1 MNLRSRSRCRSRSG
15 AIAAV
20 PFVCM
25 LLPAMIA
32 HPAPVDAVAPDP
44 GGDVPLAVVAHTFD
58 VVANTPVSITVQM
71 SAAVAADVV
80 DADTTVVV
88 TSYGPVLERETF
100 LDATNGVLP
109 RSIDTFDIS
118 LDPADTDPNVS
129 RSTTN
134 TLLLTIPTES
144 TQRSGAA
151 LQLAQTGVHPVVID
165 IRRSGRL
172 LAEAITFVHRLSAVP
187 TRLDPLPVAL
197 VLGQASTVEFTNDGS
212 VVVSAEA
219 SAELERLTHTLEAI
233 DASVADATPATVAPR
248 LVQVEPTLVEA
259 LDAHQPALAARLKL
273 GLSNSTLSAMPRL
286 PFDVSAAVEAQQND
300 RYLQQLRQGDDLLR
314 TLVDG
319 ARIDRSVLLADAS
332 PGSVTSER
340 GAPLTDAG
348 ATFRRNL
355 AAQLLIMPFDRY
367 SETDGNTGLLIDTTQ
382 LVTTVLADGTTL
394 PTAVIDPYL
403 SERLDRTDGNPYG
416 TATELVAELLVLR
429 NGIVRNRDAVGDH
442 GVVLADSALGVPDP
456 ALIGHVVSLLL
467 NTDGLEL
474 TDVASL
480 SGSVDTW
487 LVAGRPQEL
496 TLPTSPVAD
505 LTERFTLIDDVARKI
520 LAYTSVVPDG
530 DPRAA
535 VWGRELDVLPSTA
548 VSEEQAATMARRLD
562 EQFAT
567 IRSCVKPPEPFGF
580 TLTGDNTFRFKV
592 QNTCA
597 TDLRVRI
604 RLDSAK
610 LAFPDGDQLETLIAS
625 SDTLVEV
632 SAEAL
637 SNGKSS
643 VFLRIFSPAVDTI
656 AVADEV
662 PLTARVNSLAGLGQL
677 LTGAGLLLVVTWWAN
692 NWRRSRRKLQASR
705 NVSRHPAVTAAA
717 NDPASDDPVAHG
729 PAATQPAADD
739 TPGSSTSDQGP
750 GEQTCSVPQS

>member
-1 MNLRSRSRCRSRSG
+1 MNLLPRSG
-15 AIAAV
+15 AIAAMA
-20 PFVCM
+20 FVCL

-32 HPAPVDAVAPDP
+32 RPAPVDAVAPDP
-44 GGDVPLAVVAHTFD
+44 GVEVPLAVVAHTFD
-58 VVANTPVSITVQM
+58 VAANTPVSITVQM

-100 LDATNGVLP
+100 LDATNGLLP
-109 RSIDTFDIS
+109 RSIDTFAIS
-118 LDPADTDPNVS
+118 LDPADADPNIS
-129 RSTTN
+129 RSATN
-134 TLLLTIPTES
+134 TLLLTVPTES
-144 TQRSGAA
+144 AQRSGAA
-151 LQLAQTGVHPVVID
+151 LQFAQTGVHPVVIG

-172 LAEAITFVHRLSAVP
+172 LAETITFVHRLSAVP
-187 TRLDPLPVAL
+187 TRLDPLPIAL
-197 VLGQASTVEFTNDGS
+197 VIGQTSTVELANDGS
-212 VVVSAEA
+212 VVVSVEA
-219 SAELERLTHTLEAI
+219 SAELERLTQTLEAI
-233 DASVADATPATVAPR
+233 DAGVADAAPAAVAPR
-248 LVQVEPTLVEA
+248 LVQVEPALVEA
-259 LDAHQPALAARLKL
+259 LGAQQPALAARLKL

-314 TLVDG
+314 ALVDG

-332 PGSVTSER
+332 PGSGTSDR
-340 GAPLTDAG
+340 GAPLTDA
-348 ATFRRNL
+348 AAMFRRNL
-355 AAQLLIMPFDRY
+355 AAQLLVMPFDRY

-429 NGIVRNRDAVGDH
+429 NGIIRNRDAVGDH

-456 ALIGHVVSLLL
+456 TLMGHVVSLLL

-505 LTERFTLIDDVARKI
+505 LTARFTLIDSVAQKI

-530 DPRAA
+530 DPKAA
-535 VWGRELDVLPSTA
+535 VWGRVLDVLPSTA
-548 VSEEQAATMARRLD
+548 VSDEQAATMARRLD

-592 QNTCA
+592 QNTCT

-610 LAFPDGDQLETLIAS
+610 LAFPDGDQLKTLIAS

-662 PLTARVNSLAGLGQL
+662 VLTARVNSLAGLGQL
-677 LTGAGLLLVVTWWAN
+677 LTGAGLLLVVTWWASN
-692 NWRRSRRKLQASR
+692 SRRSRRKLQASR
-705 NVSRHPAVTAAA
+705 NIARHPSGTAAA
-717 NDPASDDPVAHG
+717 DDPASDDHG
-729 PAATQPAADD
+729 TDD
-739 TPGSSTSDQGP
+739 HGTDDPGTDGTPRSSSSDQAP
-750 GEQTCSVPQS
+750 GDQPCSVPQS

>member
-1 MNLRSRSRCRSRSG
+1 MNLLPRSG
-15 AIAAV
+15 AIAAMA
-20 PFVCM
+20 FVCL

-32 HPAPVDAVAPDP
+32 RPAPVDAVAPDP
-44 GGDVPLAVVAHTFD
+44 GVEVPLAVVAHTFD
-58 VVANTPVSITVQM
+58 VAANTPVSITVQM

-100 LDATNGVLP
+100 LDATNGLLP

-118 LDPADTDPNVS
+118 LDPADADPNIS
-129 RSTTN
+129 RSATN
-134 TLLLTIPTES
+134 TLLLTVPTES
-144 TQRSGAA
+144 AQRSGAA
-151 LQLAQTGVHPVVID
+151 LQFAQTGVHPVVID

-172 LAEAITFVHRLSAVP
+172 LAETITFVHRLSAVP
-187 TRLDPLPVAL
+187 TRLDPLPIAL
-197 VLGQASTVEFTNDGS
+197 VIGQTSTVELANDGS
-212 VVVSAEA
+212 VVVSVEA
-219 SAELERLTHTLEAI
+219 SAELERLTQTLEAI
-233 DASVADATPATVAPR
+233 DAGVADAAPAAVAPR
-248 LVQVEPTLVEA
+248 LVQVEPALVEA
-259 LDAHQPALAARLKL
+259 LGAQQPALAARLKL

-286 PFDVSAAVEAQQND
+286 PFDVSAAVEARQND

-314 TLVDG
+314 ALVDG

-332 PGSVTSER
+332 PGSGTSDR
-340 GAPLTDAG
+340 GAPLTDA
-348 ATFRRNL
+348 AAMFRRNL
-355 AAQLLIMPFDRY
+355 AAQLLVMPFDRY

-429 NGIVRNRDAVGDH
+429 NGIIRNRDAVGDH

-456 ALIGHVVSLLL
+456 TLMGHVVSLLL

-505 LTERFTLIDDVARKI
+505 LTARFTLIDSVAQKI

-530 DPRAA
+530 DPKAA
-535 VWGRELDVLPSTA
+535 VWGRVLDVLPSTA
-548 VSEEQAATMARRLD
+548 VSDEQAATMARRLD

-592 QNTCA
+592 QNTCT

-610 LAFPDGDQLETLIAS
+610 LAFPDGDQLKTLTAS

-662 PLTARVNSLAGLGQL
+662 VLTARVNSLAGLGQL
-677 LTGAGLLLVVTWWAN
+677 LTGAGLLLVVTWWASN
-692 NWRRSRRKLQASR
+692 SRRSRRKLQASR
-705 NVSRHPAVTAAA
+705 NIARHPSGTAAA
-717 NDPASDDPVAHG
+717 DDPASDDHG
-729 PAATQPAADD
+729 TDD
-739 TPGSSTSDQGP
+739 HGTDDPGTDGTPRSSSSDQAP
-750 GEQTCSVPQS
+750 GDQPCSVPQS

>member
-1 MNLRSRSRCRSRSG
+1 MNLRSHSRCRSRSG
-15 AIAAV
+15 AFAAV

-25 LLPAMIA
+25 LLPAMIS
-32 HPAPVDAVAPDP
+32 HPAPVGAVAPDP

-58 VVANTPVSITVQM
+58 VAANAPLSITVQM

-80 DADTTVVV
+80 DADTTVVI

-118 LDPADTDPNVS
+118 LDPADVDPNII

-134 TLLLTIPTES
+134 TLRLTVPTES

-151 LQLAQTGVHPVVID
+151 LQFAQTGVHPVVID

-172 LAEAITFVHRLSAVP
+172 LAEASTFVHRLSAVP
-187 TRLDPLPVAL
+187 THLDPLPVAL
-197 VLGQASTVEFTNDGS
+197 VLGQASTVELANDGS

-219 SAELERLTHTLEAI
+219 SAELERLTQTLEAI
-233 DASVADATPATVAPR
+233 DASVAAATPATPARTAPR

-259 LDAHQPALAARLKL
+259 LDARQPALAARLKL

-286 PFDVSAAVEAQQND
+286 PFDVSAAVASQQND

-332 PGSVTSER
+332 PGSGTADR
-340 GAPLTDAG
+340 GAPLTDAA

-403 SERLDRTDGNPYG
+403 SERLDRTGGNPYG

-456 ALIGHVVSLLL
+456 ALMGHVVSLLL

-480 SGSVDTW
+480 SASVDTW

-505 LTERFTLIDDVARKI
+505 RTERFTLIDDVARKI

-535 VWGRELDVLPSTA
+535 LWGRVLDVLPSTA
-548 VSEEQAATMARRLD
+548 VSDEQAATMARRLD

-705 NVSRHPAVTAAA
+705 NVSRHPAGITAA
-717 NDPASDDPVAHG
+717 DDHAPDDHA
-729 PAATQPAADD
+729 PDD
-739 TPGSSTSDQGP
+739 TPGSSSSDQGP

>member
-1 MNLRSRSRCRSRSG
+1 MNLLPRSG
-15 AIAAV
+15 AIAAMA
-20 PFVCM
+20 FVCL

-32 HPAPVDAVAPDP
+32 RPAPVDAVAPDP
-44 GGDVPLAVVAHTFD
+44 GVEVPLAVVAHTFD
-58 VVANTPVSITVQM
+58 VAANTPVSITVQM

-100 LDATNGVLP
+100 LDATNGLLP

-118 LDPADTDPNVS
+118 LDPADADPNIS
-129 RSTTN
+129 RSATN
-134 TLLLTIPTES
+134 TLLLTVPTES
-144 TQRSGAA
+144 AQRSGAA
-151 LQLAQTGVHPVVID
+151 LQFAQTGVHPVVID

-172 LAEAITFVHRLSAVP
+172 LAETITFVHRLSAVP
-187 TRLDPLPVAL
+187 TRLDPLPIAL
-197 VLGQASTVEFTNDGS
+197 VIGQTSTVELANDGS
-212 VVVSAEA
+212 VVVSVEA
-219 SAELERLTHTLEAI
+219 SAELERLTQTLEAI
-233 DASVADATPATVAPR
+233 DAGVADAAPAAVAPR
-248 LVQVEPTLVEA
+248 LVQVEPALVEA
-259 LDAHQPALAARLKL
+259 LGAQQPALAARLKL

-286 PFDVSAAVEAQQND
+286 PFDVSAAVEARQND

-314 TLVDG
+314 ALVDG

-332 PGSVTSER
+332 PGSGTSDR
-340 GAPLTDAG
+340 GAPLTDA
-348 ATFRRNL
+348 AAMFRRNL
-355 AAQLLIMPFDRY
+355 AAQLLVMPFDRY

-429 NGIVRNRDAVGDH
+429 NGIIRNRDAVGDH

-456 ALIGHVVSLLL
+456 TLMGHVVSLLL

-505 LTERFTLIDDVARKI
+505 LTARFTLIDSVAQKI

-530 DPRAA
+530 DPKAA
-535 VWGRELDVLPSTA
+535 VWGRVLDVLPSTA
-548 VSEEQAATMARRLD
+548 VSDEQAATMARRLD

-592 QNTCA
+592 QNTCT

-610 LAFPDGDQLETLIAS
+610 LAFPDGDQLKTLIAS

-662 PLTARVNSLAGLGQL
+662 VLTARVNSLAGLGQL
-677 LTGAGLLLVVTWWAN
+677 LTGAGLLLVVTWWASN
-692 NWRRSRRKLQASR
+692 SRRSRRKLQASR
-705 NVSRHPAVTAAA
+705 NIARHPSGTAAA
-717 NDPASDDPVAHG
+717 DDPASDDHG
-729 PAATQPAADD
+729 TDD
-739 TPGSSTSDQGP
+739 HGTDDPGTDGTPRSSSSDQAP
-750 GEQTCSVPQS
+750 GDQACSVPQS